1 MADRGL
7 PVRFG
12 FFPEPVAADAAALVD
27 DVLHAERLGFDLVGI
42 QDHPYNADHLDTM
55 TLLAVLAARTSRIG
69 LFPDVASLPLRPP
82 AVLAKSAATLDLL
95 SGGRVDLGLGAGAIW
110 PAIDAYGGPRRTPG
124 EAVTALEEAITVMR
138 LLWSDERSV
147 RFAGDHYRLNGAHPG
162 PRPSRPIGVWI
173 GAYGP
178 RMLDLTG
185 RLADGWLPSSSFL
198 PPDKLPDAQRRI
210 DDAAAAAGRPADAVR
225 RIYNIN
231 GEITGGESRGFL
243 QGPAGRW
250 VDELTALVLDEGMD
264 TFILWAGA
272 PRRQQME
279 TFAHEVAPAV
289 VAAVDAARSR

>member
-1 MADRGL
+1 MPDYGHELLFGSFLTPDAGQFERVVGL
-7 PVRFG
+7 
-12 FFPEPVAADAAALVD
+12 AKLSD
-27 DVLHAERLGFDLVGI
+27 DLGFDLVTV
-42 QDHPYNADHLDTM
+42 QDHPYQAKFLETW
-55 TLLAVLAARTSRIG
+55 TLLSVIAASTTRVRVA
-69 LFPDVASLPLRPP
+69 PNVASLPLRPP

-95 SGGRVDLGLGAGAIW
+95 SDGRVDLGLGAGAIW

-147 RFAGDHYRLNGAHPG
+147 RFAGGHYRLHGAHPG

-210 DDAAAAAGRPADAVR
+210 DDAAAAAGRAEGAVR

-243 QGPAGRW
+243 QGPTGRW

-289 VAAVDAARSR
+289 IAAVDTARSR